1 MQYRQKPWHLTPLFL
16 ARALSLPL
24 FHLQFIES
32 WLGMQ
37 YPAQPNEEGVRK
49 LGPGKV
55 KLLPQG
61 HTANKG
67 QSGGL
72 NPALPWLWFRSQTIG
87 ISFTAK
93 RVFNL
98 LASLMNCYSPFKRSA
113 VATFSGNDLYCPGP
127 RPPLGS
133 CNILLPYSN
142 KMFILSIAFT
152 MCYKCFTWITYF
164 SAHKPSQGS
173 CYD

>member
-1 MQYRQKPWHLTPLFL
+1 MEYRQKPWHLTPLFF

-37 YPAQPNEEGVRK
+37 YPAQPNEEGVGK

-67 QSGGL
+67 QSRGL
-72 NPALPWLWFRSQTIG
+72 NPALG
-87 ISFTAK
+87 
-93 RVFNL
+93 
-98 LASLMNCYSPFKRSA
+98 Y
-113 VATFSGNDLYCPGP
+113 DLGTYHLGPG
-127 RPPLGS
+127 L
-133 CNILLPYSN
+133 
-142 KMFILSIAFT
+142 
-152 MCYKCFTWITYF
+152 
-164 SAHKPSQGS
+164 
-173 CYD
+173 